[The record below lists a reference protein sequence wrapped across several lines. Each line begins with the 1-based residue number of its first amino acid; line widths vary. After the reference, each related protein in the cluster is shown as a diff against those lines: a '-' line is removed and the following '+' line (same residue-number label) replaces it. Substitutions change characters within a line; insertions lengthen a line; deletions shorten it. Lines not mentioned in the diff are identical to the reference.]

1 MTDEA
6 MSPLRRRMIEDMTIR
21 KFAPKTQHDY
31 LQRVKNFAAFLG
43 RSPDT
48 ASFEDVRRYQLRL
61 TTSGVGV
68 PTVNQTVSTLRFFFR
83 VTLKRHD
90 ILEHTHFIHEPRKLP
105 VVLSPEE
112 VARLLDAA
120 PGLKYKAALSVAY
133 GAGLRAG
140 EVVSLKINHIDSE
153 RMVIRVEQGKGRKD
167 RYVMLSPHLLAL
179 LRAWWKAARPQGW
192 LFPGRDRVQPM
203 TTRQLNRACH
213 AAAQMAEINKR
224 VSLHTLRHSFA
235 THLLEQNIDVRVIQ
249 VLLGH
254 AKLDTT
260 ALYTRVATK
269 TISEVM
275 SPLEHIAGRFKQ
287 AEPPG

>member
-1 MTDEA
+1 MTDA
-6 MSPLRRRMIEDMTIR
+6 SVSPLRQRMIEDMTIR
-21 KFAPKTQHDY
+21 NLAPKTQHGY
-31 LQRVKNFAAFLG
+31 IRTIKQFAAFLG

-48 ASFEDVRRYQLRL
+48 ASFEDVRRFQLHLAAR
-61 TTSGVGV
+61 GVG
-68 PTVNQTVSTLRFFFR
+68 PGALNQAVSALRFLFR
-83 VTLKRHD
+83 ITLGRRD
-90 ILEHTHFIHEPRKLP
+90 IVEHTPFVHKPHKLP

-120 PGLKYKAALSVAY
+120 PSLKYRAALSVAY

-140 EVVSLKINHIDSE
+140 EVVSLKVSDIDSA
-153 RMVIRVEQGKGRKD
+153 RMLIRVEQGKGRKD

-179 LRAWWKAARPQGW
+179 LRAWWRVARPQGW
-192 LFPGRDRVQPM
+192 LFPGQNRVNPL

-213 AAAQMAEINKR
+213 TAAERARLDKP

-235 THLLEQNIDVRVIQ
+235 THLLEQNIDIRVIQ

-269 TISEVM
+269 TIRAVM
-275 SPLEHIAGRFKQ
+275 SPLEQLALKQ
-287 AEPPG
+287 PEPRG

>member
-235 THLLEQNIDVRVIQ
+235 THLLEQSIDVRVIQ

-275 SPLEHIAGRFKQ
+275 SPLEHIAVKFR
-287 AEPPG
+287 EIRPPG